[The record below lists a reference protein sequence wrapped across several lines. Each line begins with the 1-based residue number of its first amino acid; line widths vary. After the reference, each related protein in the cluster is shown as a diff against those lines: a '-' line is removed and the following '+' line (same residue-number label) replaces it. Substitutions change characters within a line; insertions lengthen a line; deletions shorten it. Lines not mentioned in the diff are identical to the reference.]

1 MSFLSLADTV
11 SSIENTSESTQLFL
25 KEALKDILFKAKSPI
40 ILTEC
45 SEKEELISLGVLTEA
60 SGKYEVSKQWTKSAK
75 KLYSYLSRK
84 FDKESYLDPET
95 FELID
100 IPKGSSF
107 ACESSVA
114 SGENTLFLQFPDDE
128 VTALLDLFDSN
139 PCKYWN
145 K

>member
-1 MSFLSLADTV
+1 MDFLSLTDIV
-11 SSIENTSESTQLFL
+11 SSIENLSDSTQLFL
-25 KEALKDILFKAKSPI
+25 KKALKDILFGTKRPI
-40 ILTEC
+40 VLTEC
-45 SEKEELISLGVLTEA
+45 SEKEELLSLGVLAET
-60 SGKYEVSKQWTKSAK
+60 SGKYELNEKWNRNAK

-95 FELID
+95 FEPID
-100 IPKGSSF
+100 IPKGSTF
-107 ACESSVA
+107 VCEMGIA